1 MSKNE
6 IINKDK
12 EDNHNE
18 NMKTI
23 EVTSPTKSE
32 KMSNFHKNKNPR
44 SLFIRRINEEEKY
57 KNYIQTEIDEYF
69 NSPDKYFEKNS
80 PISVNKI
87 FNLKDINIFNKPQV
101 RHITNKKS
109 NKNFP
114 NFSNLSPKKKT
125 QTNVSSIIGT
135 QHPGTINTTNIIEQL
150 PKYEIIDNEKLK
162 YIFESFNDKENKKS
176 FIKENHLNLK
186 IKNFPLDLS
195 KSLSVQKR
203 RLKTSRN
210 EVKNNRRMSG
220 FLSQRSKKSEK
231 DLLINSHD
239 SYLYKRELIN
249 NIHNKEFSEIYPRY
263 YWKMNLRRDKNE
275 KRKDMYVNI
284 KNNYDPF
291 WSVVIDNTQN
301 KKEVKFKT
309 GLDLYSKELKDFKKN
324 KYLIE
329 NYSRKISNLER
340 LGNLKIEGKNLYDV
354 EYNREMSSKRR
365 KILHRVFV
373 ENGKE
378 VMDTDINYVFGEETL
393 YKNYPKEI
401 KYVKTNKSNS
411 HISRNSNYNFI

>member
-23 EVTSPTKSE
+23 EATSPTRSE

-210 EVKNNRRMSG
+210 EVKNNRQMSG

-249 NIHNKEFSEIYPRY
+249 NIHNKEFSEIHPRY

-309 GLDLYSKELKDFKKN
+309 GLDLNSKELKDFKKN

-329 NYSRKISNLER
+329 NYSRKINNLEK